1 MTKATLPTLTAS
13 IHTAVARSLR
23 RCLVV
28 SLAAGAVLIAGHAG
42 AQEAKAPAASPDQ
55 VVARVNGADIREGDL
70 AVAEED
76 IGENLPKGTP
86 EQKRD
91 YLIAYLSDLM
101 LVAKA
106 AEGKN
111 LADNAEFGRRVAY
124 MRSKALMEMLLKSEA
139 SAAATEP
146 EMRKVYDNAT
156 KEMKP
161 QEEVHAR
168 HILVETEAEANTVL
182 ADIKKGGDFAAIAKE
197 KSKDPGAKAEGGD
210 LGYFTADQMVPEF
223 STAAFKLEK
232 GQLSEP
238 IKTQFGWHII
248 KLEDKRAKPVPT
260 FEQVKDQIQNYVVQK
275 AQAELIAKLRAES
288 KVERLDKPAAEK
300 K

>member
-1 MTKATLPTLTAS
+1 MTKSTLTS
-13 IHTAVARSLR
+13 PLLNLSVRPFLRRSLFA
-23 RCLVV
+23 
-28 SLAAGAVLIAGHAG
+28 SLAAGALFAAGHAG
-42 AQEAKAPAASPDQ
+42 AQEAKAPSQPVNPDQ
-55 VVARVNGADIREGDL
+55 VVARINGLDIREGDL
-70 AVAEED
+70 AVAEDD
-76 IGENLPKGTP
+76 IGENLPKGSP

-91 YLIAYLSDLM
+91 YLITYMSDLM

-111 LADNAEFGRRVAY
+111 LANTPEFNRRVAY
-124 MRSKALMEMLLKSEA
+124 LRNKALMELLLKSEA

-146 EMRKVYDNAT
+146 EMRKVYDDAT
-156 KEMKP
+156 KQMKP
-161 QEEVHAR
+161 QEEVHAH
-168 HILVETEAEANTVL
+168 HILVETEAEAKTVL

-197 KSKDPGAKAEGGD
+197 KSKDPSAKAEGGD

-238 IKTQFGWHII
+238 VKTQFGWHVI
-248 KLEDKRAKPVPT
+248 KLEDKRTKPVPT
-260 FEQVKDQIQNYVVQK
+260 FEQVKDQIQSYVVQK
-275 AQAELIAKLRAES
+275 AQAELITKLRSEG
-288 KVERLDKPAAEK
+288 KVERLDKPAEK

>member
-1 MTKATLPTLTAS
+1 MTKPTLTAVS
-13 IHTAVARSLR
+13 LPLFLRALGRRSLF
-23 RCLVV
+23 V
-28 SLAAGAVLIAGHAG
+28 SLAAVAIIASGHAG
-42 AQEAKAPAASPDQ
+42 AQEAKATPPANPEQ
-55 VVARVNGADIREGDL
+55 VVARVNGVDIREGDL

-86 EQKRD
+86 EQQRD
-91 YLIAYLSDLM
+91 YLIAYVSDLV

-111 LADNAEFGRRVAY
+111 LASSPEFGRRVAY
-124 MRSKALMEMLLKSEA
+124 LRSKALMEMMLKSEA

-146 EMRKVYDNAT
+146 EMRKVYDDAT
-156 KEMKP
+156 KQMKP

-168 HILVETEAEANTVL
+168 HILVETETEANTIL

-260 FEQVKDQIQNYVVQK
+260 FEQVKDQIQTYVVQK
-275 AQAELIAKLRAES
+275 AQAELITKLRSEG
-288 KVERLDKPAAEK
+288 KVERLDKPATETK
-300 K
+300 